1 VITGFNT
8 DIEFNGVTYHVQT
21 EDKGLDSPLIL
32 SLVYE
37 SGTILA
43 SKRTSYKDLL
53 GDEFDKSVLT
63 GRLQRQ
69 HKLICAA
76 IHAGRIEDLK
86 AMTNLKKVSKKS
98 PKDTKEVPKVVK
110 TAPLVVE
117 RDVLEIEIPSVPK
130 PEKPLEE
137 KVEAVKAEDE
147 WEDIPIEAPVESLK
161 VEVVSP
167 SEQAVWD
174 LPIIEGAE
182 ILAEDE
188 IVLSASSVE
197 IISEIIEI
205 EGIIREELKISFL
218 ENYSF
223 TSGKKEEISVEVF
236 RGDGA
241 EPLVGANVMVK
252 VLGADFRPMIFHTK
266 TNNKGIATVS
276 LKLPNFR
283 SGRAAILARAIDND
297 EEAEIR
303 KVISHK

>member
-1 VITGFNT
+1 MITGFNT

-53 GDEFDKSVLT
+53 DEGFDKSVLT
-63 GRLQRQ
+63 VRLQRQ

-76 IHAGRIEDLK
+76 IKAGRIEDLK
-86 AMTNLKKVSKKS
+86 AMTNLKKVSKKT
-98 PKDTKEVPKVVK
+98 PEAKIEV
-110 TAPLVVE
+110 A
-117 RDVLEIEIPSVPK
+117 DVLETVSPVDEKDILEIDIPSLAKPK
-130 PEKPLEE
+130 EPLKEKNETAE
-137 KVEAVKAEDE
+137 VEDE
-147 WEDIPIEAPVESLK
+147 WDDVPIEAPVESLK
-161 VEVVSP
+161 VEVISP

-174 LPIIEGAE
+174 LPLVEGAE
-182 ILAEDE
+182 ILGDED

-218 ENYSF
+218 ENYNF
-223 TSGKKEEISVEVF
+223 TSGQKEEISVEVF

-276 LKLPNFR
+276 LKLPSFR